1 MEINIERELSTLVT
15 PKKNSSIVI
24 IHPQMENKIIKP
36 IAHFCSPFK
45 EKFGVP
51 KQSGL
56 VNTLQGTIVFEK
68 EYSNMEII
76 KGLEEFDYL
85 WIIWGFSANKENFQG
100 TTVRPPLLG
109 GNIRMGVF
117 ATRSPFRPNGLGL
130 SSVKISRICINKKG
144 LLTIE
149 VFGADLINNTPI
161 YDIKP
166 YIKYADSH
174 PDARSGFVDTNPIQ
188 YIKVEY
194 ADDLKENYKDID
206 FDSLTS
212 ILQLDP
218 RPHYHKDN
226 QKDYCFEFQK
236 HAITFCVQDKTLLV
250 TNIEAIQS
258 K

>member
-1 MEINIERELSTLVT
+1 
-15 PKKNSSIVI
+15 
-24 IHPQMENKIIKP
+24 MENKIIKP

-161 YDIKP
+161 YDIEP

>member
-1 MEINIERELSTLVT
+1 
-15 PKKNSSIVI
+15 
-24 IHPQMENKIIKP
+24 MENKIIKP

-226 QKDYCFEFQK
+226 QKDYSFEFQK
-236 HAITFCVQDKTLLV
+236 HTITFCVQDKTLLV
-250 TNIEAIQS
+250 TNIEATQS

>member
-1 MEINIERELSTLVT
+1 
-15 PKKNSSIVI
+15 
-24 IHPQMENKIIKP
+24 MENKIIKP

-76 KGLEEFDYL
+76 KGLKEFDYL

-236 HAITFCVQDKTLLV
+236 HAITFCIQDKTLLV

>member
-1 MEINIERELSTLVT
+1 
-15 PKKNSSIVI
+15 
-24 IHPQMENKIIKP
+24 MENKIIKP

-45 EKFGVP
+45 EKFGIP

>member
-1 MEINIERELSTLVT
+1 
-15 PKKNSSIVI
+15 
-24 IHPQMENKIIKP
+24 MENKIIKP

-250 TNIEAIQS
+250 TNIEATQS
-258 K
+258 Q

>member
-1 MEINIERELSTLVT
+1 
-15 PKKNSSIVI
+15 
-24 IHPQMENKIIKP
+24 MENKIIKP
-36 IAHFCSPFK
+36 IAHFYSPFK

>member
-1 MEINIERELSTLVT
+1 
-15 PKKNSSIVI
+15 
-24 IHPQMENKIIKP
+24 MENKIIKP

-117 ATRSPFRPNGLGL
+117 ATRSPFQPNGLGL

-194 ADDLKENYKDID
+194 VDDLKENYKDID

>member
-1 MEINIERELSTLVT
+1 
-15 PKKNSSIVI
+15 
-24 IHPQMENKIIKP
+24 MENKIIKP

-76 KGLEEFDYL
+76 KGLKEFDYL

>member
-1 MEINIERELSTLVT
+1 
-15 PKKNSSIVI
+15 
-24 IHPQMENKIIKP
+24 MENKIIKP

-206 FDSLTS
+206 FDNLTS

-250 TNIEAIQS
+250 TNIEATQS

>member
-1 MEINIERELSTLVT
+1 
-15 PKKNSSIVI
+15 
-24 IHPQMENKIIKP
+24 MENKIINP
-36 IAHFCSPFK
+36 LAHFCSPFK

>member
-1 MEINIERELSTLVT
+1 
-15 PKKNSSIVI
+15 
-24 IHPQMENKIIKP
+24 MENKIIKP

>member
-1 MEINIERELSTLVT
+1 
-15 PKKNSSIVI
+15 
-24 IHPQMENKIIKP
+24 MENKIIKP

-117 ATRSPFRPNGLGL
+117 ATRSPFRPNELGL

>member
-1 MEINIERELSTLVT
+1 
-15 PKKNSSIVI
+15 
-24 IHPQMENKIIKP
+24 MENKIIKP

-85 WIIWGFSANKENFQG
+85 WIIWGFFANKENFQG

>member
-1 MEINIERELSTLVT
+1 
-15 PKKNSSIVI
+15 
-24 IHPQMENKIIKP
+24 MENKIIKP

-76 KGLEEFDYL
+76 KGLKEFDYL

-166 YIKYADSH
+166 YMKYADSH

>member
-1 MEINIERELSTLVT
+1 
-15 PKKNSSIVI
+15 
-24 IHPQMENKIIKP
+24 MENKIIKP

-130 SSVKISRICINKKG
+130 SSVKIIRICINKKG

>member
-15 PKKNSSIVI
+15 PQKNSSIVI

-76 KGLEEFDYL
+76 KGIEEFDYL

-161 YDIKP
+161 YDIKACH
-166 YIKYADSH
+166 YILRTRQDVI
-174 PDARSGFVDTNPIQ
+174 GN
-188 YIKVEY
+188 
-194 ADDLKENYKDID
+194 
-206 FDSLTS
+206 
-212 ILQLDP
+212 
-218 RPHYHKDN
+218 
-226 QKDYCFEFQK
+226 K
-236 HAITFCVQDKTLLV
+236 H
-250 TNIEAIQS
+250 
-258 K
+258 

>member
-1 MEINIERELSTLVT
+1 
-15 PKKNSSIVI
+15 
-24 IHPQMENKIIKP
+24 MENKIIKP

-76 KGLEEFDYL
+76 KGIEEFDYL

-194 ADDLKENYKDID
+194 ADALKENYKDID

-250 TNIEAIQS
+250 TNIEATQS
-258 K
+258 Q

>member
-1 MEINIERELSTLVT
+1 
-15 PKKNSSIVI
+15 
-24 IHPQMENKIIKP
+24 MENKIIKP

-226 QKDYCFEFQK
+226 QKDYCFQFQK

-250 TNIEAIQS
+250 TNIEATQS
-258 K
+258 Q

>member
-1 MEINIERELSTLVT
+1 
-15 PKKNSSIVI
+15 
-24 IHPQMENKIIKP
+24 MENKIIKP

-250 TNIEAIQS
+250 TNIEATQS

>member
-1 MEINIERELSTLVT
+1 
-15 PKKNSSIVI
+15 
-24 IHPQMENKIIKP
+24 MENKIIKP

-76 KGLEEFDYL
+76 KGLKEFDYL

-226 QKDYCFEFQK
+226 QKDYCFQFQK

>member
-1 MEINIERELSTLVT
+1 
-15 PKKNSSIVI
+15 
-24 IHPQMENKIIKP
+24 MENKIIKP
-36 IAHFCSPFK
+36 IAHFYSPLE
-45 EKFGVP
+45 EKFGAP

-56 VNTLQGTIVFEK
+56 VDTLQGTIVFEK

-85 WIIWGFSANKENFQG
+85 WMIWGFSANKEEFHG

-109 GNIRMGVF
+109 GNVRMGVF

-130 SSVKISRICINKKG
+130 SSVKISKICTNEKG

-174 PDARSGFVDTNPIQ
+174 PEARSGFVDTNPIQ
-188 YIKVEY
+188 YINVEY
-194 ADDLKENYKDID
+194 ADGLKENNKEID

-226 QKDYCFEFQK
+226 QKDYCFDFQK
-236 HAITFCVQDKTLLV
+236 HAITFCVQDKTLSV
-250 TNIEAIQS
+250 TKIELIQS

>member
-1 MEINIERELSTLVT
+1 
-15 PKKNSSIVI
+15 
-24 IHPQMENKIIKP
+24 MENKIIKP

-76 KGLEEFDYL
+76 KGLKEFDYL

-130 SSVKISRICINKKG
+130 SSVKISRICIHKKG

>member
-1 MEINIERELSTLVT
+1 
-15 PKKNSSIVI
+15 
-24 IHPQMENKIIKP
+24 MENKIIKP

-100 TTVRPPLLG
+100 TTGRPPLLG

>member
-15 PKKNSSIVI
+15 PQKNSSIVI

-250 TNIEAIQS
+250 TNIEATQS
-258 K
+258 Q

>member
-1 MEINIERELSTLVT
+1 
-15 PKKNSSIVI
+15 
-24 IHPQMENKIIKP
+24 MENKIIKP

-76 KGLEEFDYL
+76 KGIEEFDYL

-250 TNIEAIQS
+250 TNIEATQS
-258 K
+258 Q

>member
-1 MEINIERELSTLVT
+1 
-15 PKKNSSIVI
+15 
-24 IHPQMENKIIKP
+24 MENKIIKP

-85 WIIWGFSANKENFQG
+85 WIIWGFSAYKENFQG